1 MSCMVF
7 IARRRLDDLAGAV
20 YETVFYDA
28 MDAILDEGLWR
39 SYVHDVTG
47 KTLTF
52 ESMDEFLTSDDG
64 LGIQDLGLF
73 QECIKAV
80 GAAGGRIGPMAKALL
95 KRLAD
100 EEMTLIKVNAKSAL
114 SLPGP
119 EGFAKEGD
127 NQHTVGLHNVQT
139 TTTSQGHG
147 NNAAYLAARLKK
159 AGRDDLLEEVKTGAI
174 KSVRAAAIKAGI
186 VKDVPMVRMTDP
198 TKAAESIVQ
207 RVGVEFATQLAIQLA
222 DLTKQASTPL

>member
-100 EEMTLIKVNAKSAL
+100 EEMTLIKVNAETAL

-127 NQHTVGLHNVQT
+127 NQHTVGCDNIT
-139 TTTSQGHG
+139 ARSQGDG
-147 NNAAYLAARLKK
+147 GTSAAYLAARLKK

>member
-100 EEMTLIKVNAKSAL
+100 EEMTLIKVNAETAL

-119 EGFAKEGD
+119 EGFAEVGRPSEKNCD
-127 NQHTVGLHNVQT
+127 NVTVR
-139 TTTSQGHG
+139 SQGDGG
-147 NNAAYLAARLKK
+147 NSAAYLAARLKK

>member
-1 MSCMVF
+1 MVF

-100 EEMTLIKVNAKSAL
+100 EEMTLIKVNAETAL

-127 NQHTVGLHNVQT
+127 NQHTVGCDNIT
-139 TTTSQGHG
+139 ARSQGDG
-147 NNAAYLAARLKK
+147 GTSAAYLAARLKK

>member
-100 EEMTLIKVNAKSAL
+100 EEMTLIKVNAETAL
-114 SLPGP
+114 SSLPGP
-119 EGFAKEGD
+119 EGFAEVGRPSEKNCD
-127 NQHTVGLHNVQT
+127 NVTVR
-139 TTTSQGHG
+139 SQGDGG
-147 NNAAYLAARLKK
+147 NSAAYLAARLKK

>member
-1 MSCMVF
+1 MSYMVF
-7 IARRRLDDLAGAV
+7 TARRRLDDLAGAV

-28 MDAILDEGLWR
+28 MDAILDQGLWR
-39 SYVHDVTG
+39 TFVHDVTG

-100 EEMTLIKVNAKSAL
+100 EEMTLIKVNAESAL

-119 EGFAKEGD
+119 EGFAKEGRPKEE
-127 NQHTVGLHNVQT
+127 NLHNMQVS
-139 TTTSQGHG
+139 TTSQGHG
-147 NNAAYLAARLKK
+147 TNAAYLAARL
-159 AGRDDLLEEVKTGAI
+159 L
-174 KSVRAAAIKAGI
+174 
-186 VKDVPMVRMTDP
+186 
-198 TKAAESIVQ
+198 
-207 RVGVEFATQLAIQLA
+207 FAYP
-222 DLTKQASTPL
+222 S

>member
-64 LGIQDLGLF
+64 LGIEDLGLF

-100 EEMTLIKVNAKSAL
+100 EEMTLIKVNAETAL
-114 SLPGP
+114 SSLPGP
-119 EGFAKEGD
+119 EGFAEVGRPSEKNCD
-127 NQHTVGLHNVQT
+127 NVTVR
-139 TTTSQGHG
+139 SQGDGG
-147 NNAAYLAARLKK
+147 NSAAYLAARLKK

>member
-1 MSCMVF
+1 MSYMVF
-7 IARRRLDDLAGAV
+7 TARRRLDDLAGAV

-28 MDAILDEGLWR
+28 MDAILDQGLWQTF
-39 SYVHDVTG
+39 VHDVTG

-95 KRLAD
+95 KRLA
-100 EEMTLIKVNAKSAL
+100 EAKPKGMTLIKVNAESAL
-114 SLPGP
+114 SSLPGP
-119 EGFAKEGD
+119 EGFAKEGRPKEENLD
-127 NQHTVGLHNVQT
+127 NIKV
-139 TTTSQGHG
+139 TSQGDG
-147 NNAAYLAARLKK
+147 GTSAAYLAARLKK
-159 AGRDDLLEEVKTGAI
+159 AGRDDLLEEVRAGEI

-186 VKDVPMVRMTDP
+186 VKDVPTVRMADP
-198 TKAAESIVQ
+198 AKAAESIVQ
-207 RVGVEFATQLAIQLA
+207 RVGHEFAAKLAIELAQLVA
-222 DLTKQASTPL
+222 EV

>member
-100 EEMTLIKVNAKSAL
+100 EI
-114 SLPGP
+114 
-119 EGFAKEGD
+119 
-127 NQHTVGLHNVQT
+127 
-139 TTTSQGHG
+139 
-147 NNAAYLAARLKK
+147 
-159 AGRDDLLEEVKTGAI
+159 GRAHV
-174 KSVRAAAIKAGI
+174 
-186 VKDVPMVRMTDP
+186 
-198 TKAAESIVQ
+198 
-207 RVGVEFATQLAIQLA
+207 
-222 DLTKQASTPL
+222 